1 MVANSPGSWFA
12 AADYARDKQCVE
24 RQRTGSCSCLS
35 RRKRKASY
43 NPCDRAQQVIES
55 CDNLSR
61 GFPPVLEIA
70 EIVLWFERHRCRDS
84 GCSHRGCSRAD
95 AVVAFLRTA
104 ASADK
109 IA

>member
-1 MVANSPGSWFA
+1 
-12 AADYARDKQCVE
+12 
-24 RQRTGSCSCLS
+24 
-35 RRKRKASY
+35 
-43 NPCDRAQQVIES
+43 
-55 CDNLSR
+55 
-61 GFPPVLEIA
+61 VLEIA